1 MGCTLAG
8 FGVGVT
14 WLTAYIMRP
23 DDFEWV
29 EEERRRI
36 QEAKERIQQ
45 KIERAEK
52 MQNHNA

>member
-1 MGCTLAG
+1 MVGI
-8 FGVGVT
+8 GVT

-36 QEAKERIQQ
+36 EEAKARIQK
-45 KIERAEK
+45 KIEQANKSLGENK
-52 MQNHNA
+52 